1 MPYHQSH
8 HIRETEHLTYGRAAP
23 SRAQSEATEPATDPL
38 TGLPTLKEFYRLGQP
53 LVEACLSQGVPC
65 AVAIVDID
73 HFRRLNETRCEETV
87 SQVLRAIAAKIE
99 AACQGSRH
107 LHARLDDEE
116 FGLFLIGL
124 DGAAAMDFCEK
135 LRLGIA
141 SKRFVAGD
149 SDFSVTVSIGLA
161 KVCGPE
167 IFDNYLNA
175 AEQFLFMAKSHG
187 RNQVFSEFTV
197 VLQAA
202 S

>member
-8 HIRETEHLTYGRAAP
+8 YLREAERLIHGQAAP
-23 SRAQSEATEPATDPL
+23 SRTLPDAADSATDPL
-38 TGLPTLKEFYRLGQP
+38 TGLSTLREFYRLGQP
-53 LVEACLSQGVPC
+53 LVEACLSQKIPC

-73 HFRRLNETRCEETV
+73 HFRRLNETYCEEIIL
-87 SQVLRAIAAKIE
+87 QMLKAIAVKLN
-99 AACQGSRH
+99 AACDGSRH
-107 LHARLDDEE
+107 LLVRLGDEE
-116 FGLFLIGL
+116 FGIFLIGL

-141 SKRFVAGD
+141 AKRFGSGD
-149 SDFSVTVSIGLA
+149 REFSVTVSIGLA
-161 KVCGPE
+161 KVSGPE

-187 RNQVFSEFTV
+187 RNQVFSELTV

-202 S
+202 G